1 MQSIRHWLSLLS
13 QTIAVSGDEQGAASL
28 MEKIKPLCDRV
39 WRNAD
44 GSVVLFKKSA
54 RPGAPK
60 IMMDAHLDEVGL
72 MVNKIDA
79 DGFVHFINHAGV
91 DAKILPGTRV
101 HVLGKQPLVGVVAA
115 KPPHLLSKEERE
127 KPIKMKE
134 MVIDVGLTEDQ
145 AKNIVRVGDAI
156 AYDSVYMPLLS
167 NCVTGKSLDNRAGM
181 AVLLSLLEVQQN
193 RSFFADLYIT
203 FSSGEEFGGYGATA
217 LTREI
222 APDMA
227 IVLDVSHAD
236 MPGADV
242 ASCGK
247 LGKGVMIGISPVLD
261 KGLSDRFLQLARQ
274 NKISYQTEAMSS
286 RTSTNADSIVPLCGG
301 IPTALLSIP
310 LRYMHTTVET
320 LKLDVIRDAGR
331 LMAMMIV
338 EMAEGWEGFE
348 WF

>member
-13 QTIAVSGDEQGAASL
+13 QTIAVSGDEQGAAPL

-39 WRNAD
+39 WQNAD

-79 DGFVHFINHAGV
+79 DGFIHFINHAGV

-101 HVLGKQPLVGVVAA
+101 RVLGKQPLVGVVAA

-127 KPIKMKE
+127 KPIKMKD

-145 AKNIVRVGDAI
+145 AKNMIRVGDAI
-156 AYDSVYMPLLS
+156 AYDSAYMPLLS
-167 NCVTGKSLDNRAGM
+167 NCVTGKSLDNRASM
-181 AVLLSLLEVQQN
+181 AVLLSLLETQQN

-217 LTREI
+217 LAREI

-247 LGKGVMIGISPVLD
+247 LSKGVMIGVSPVLD
-261 KGLSDRFLQLARQ
+261 KGLSDRFLQLAHQ
-274 NKISYQTEAMSS
+274 NKIPYQTEAMSS
-286 RTSTNADSIVPLCGG
+286 RTSTNADSIMPLCGG

-310 LRYMHTTVET
+310 LRYMHTPQEIVSLNDMLTVRSLLSVFLGE
-320 LKLDVIRDAGR
+320 
-331 LMAMMIV
+331 
-338 EMAEGWEGFE
+338 EGSV
-348 WF
+348 